1 MRSIDDYDYDAGRKE
16 ERFHIGF
23 IVSFKSMTLLLNRME
38 DEIGEFD
45 DQYPRKELLK
55 IWSSI
60 MVVMFVLFL
69 LSYNILFVA
78 TLPFIFFYGL
88 ALKQLFHA
96 WKRFKYQMG
105 FLRIITLATL
115 VVEIAAAFGLQV
127 LILG

>member
-88 ALKQLFHA
+88 ALKQLFRA

-115 VVEIAAAFGLQV
+115 VVEIAAALGLQV